1 MSKLTKTIFKLE
13 VNDKEFHAHYNGSL
27 TRPETKEQRKHNER
41 LMLALM
47 ASDELLNFLYQI
59 VMPVIRYKRR
69 EARRNA
75 PSPLASRH

>member
-13 VNDKEFHAHYNGSL
+13 VNDKEFHAQYNGSL
-27 TRPETKEQRKHNER
+27 NRPETKEQQKHNER

-47 ASDELLNFLYQI
+47 ASDELCNFLYEI
-59 VMPVIRYKRR
+59 IMPVVRFKRR

-75 PSPLASRH
+75 P